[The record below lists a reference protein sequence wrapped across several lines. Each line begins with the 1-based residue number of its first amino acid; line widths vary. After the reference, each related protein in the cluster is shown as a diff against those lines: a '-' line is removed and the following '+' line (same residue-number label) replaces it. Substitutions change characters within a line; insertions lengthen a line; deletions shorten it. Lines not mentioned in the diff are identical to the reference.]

1 MVPESNHCTKQHPIP
16 VPSSTL
22 LHRVPIGWAFI
33 ARHTEPTFGPM
44 AFTIVHRDWA
54 CWLQTPPSHGFKRPS
69 ISGSFLR
76 DSCNHSQCGQQF
88 TDHQDIMSPIHTNSA
103 NVASQYHEQQAFTRL
118 PDEGSPS
125 FTPLGP
131 AYIPS
136 KNFESG
142 FEATGGTRY
151 HCGSRQSNEGRLR
164 SPPGHMESQAT
175 VALSISSD
183 LNTPS
188 KTVVYNE
195 TIDPADQVSFET
207 DVDKLMKAIQQSDQ
221 QDEKTIG
228 MARSPAQMLNA
239 EPISGL
245 QSLARLGQR
254 STPGRTECKP
264 TKKWACNGPNC
275 NKRFSNKTQLDI
287 HRRTHTGLKPYVSIF
302 AICRNERTAWADR

>member
-1 MVPESNHCTKQHPIP
+1 
-16 VPSSTL
+16 
-22 LHRVPIGWAFI
+22 
-33 ARHTEPTFGPM
+33 M
-44 AFTIVHRDWA
+44 AFTMVPRDWA
-54 CWLQTPPSHGFKRPS
+54 CWLQTPAPHGVKRPS
-69 ISGSFLR
+69 TSGSFLR
-76 DSCNHSQCGQQF
+76 GSCNHSQCDQQF
-88 TDHQDIMSPIHTNSA
+88 TDHQDIMSPIHTTPA
-103 NVASQYHEQQAFTRL
+103 NVSSQYHEQQALTRL

-125 FTPLGP
+125 YTPLVP
-131 AYIPS
+131 AYEPS
-136 KNFESG
+136 KKFESG
-142 FEATGGTRY
+142 FEVASGGMHY
-151 HCGSRQSNEGRLR
+151 HCGSRHYNEGRLP
-164 SPPGHMESQAT
+164 SPPGHMGSQAT

-183 LNTPS
+183 PNTPS

-245 QSLARLGQR
+245 QSLTRLGQR

-287 HRRTHTGLKPYVSIF
+287 HRRTHTGLRPYVSIF
-302 AICRNERTAWADR
+302 ANCGNERTAWADR